1 MQELEGNTDIDLTPK
16 WITWIIIVGFL
27 IVIIVHDIIILIPLI
42 LCWLFGFKIF
52 NSWIYTIFWGE
63 GYLF

>member
-1 MQELEGNTDIDLTPK
+1 MHELEGNTDIDLTPK

-27 IVIIVHDIIILIPLI
+27 IVIIVHDIIIAPL
-42 LCWLFGFKIF
+42 LLFRLFGIKIF
-52 NSWIYTIFWGE
+52 KSWIYTIFWGE